1 MFKKKAYQI
10 GMSFVYAT
18 DWYVFLNFLFEFV
31 LSFHYL
37 NYSSFLGSRSVIG
50 INTTWKNCCLVENSS
65 QYSPI
70 AVY

>member
-1 MFKKKAYQI
+1 M
-10 GMSFVYAT
+10 GTSFVYAT
-18 DWYVFLNFLFEFV
+18 DRYVFLKFLFEFV

-50 INTTWKNCCLVENSS
+50 IYTTWKNYCLVENSL
-65 QYSPI
+65 QYSTI